1 MARYF
6 SEGFNLYADS
16 EVADIRGDV
25 RFTIEDT
32 TIAAQTQRG
41 TNLYGFYNPIEN
53 GSHKP
58 GSTIITI
65 GYYVNNI
72 LVASSQIRI
81 TFVDTKV
88 DLTEPMV
95 AVGTTHTVALG
106 QDGSVW
112 VWGQNDKGQLGVGN
126 TAIYDTNYEYP
137 FNVLKADIDGKVE
150 IGGQKVTVTK
160 VHAGNGFTLLQVIDA
175 NNRSVVYVAGTAAGT
190 AYGNEFTLM
199 NVTDAEGTT
208 ITQVSAY
215 GDHFIMVL
223 GGNTGMFMV
232 DGGEPVALADGLP
245 ASQVT
250 KVAMAGN
257 GAYLILTA
265 NGVYQGSNGDMILVP
280 GLSNVTDIDAGST
293 FGAVS
298 GGKVYLWL
306 TEEEWT
312 TTNQWSTAGQPVLV
326 KGLNGDAEKDLT
338 NVKSIHVG
346 NGFAVAVTESGYA
359 YAWGAAAVGQLG
371 IGVDNRKDEDISNNK
386 KTGFDV
392 ITTPTSVLKGE
403 TFNADSSP
411 DLQSVLALSAGP
423 ERVTMVRADG
433 FVYAWGKNTKVAD
446 KENMGIMGAHSVP
459 ADKIAAEPVQVGDME
474 AKTLVVYKADVI
486 DGVTGQVKRTYTLNN
501 LDDTT
506 LLAPM
511 NITVEQG
518 DTIRIYYTTTRNDLL
533 ETYLSALDRK
543 SVV

>member
-1 MARYF
+1 MGNTYTYLEDVITVDAGLSHSVLYKEDGSVFAVGDNSCGQTGTGSFAQNREIRPVQVGGTAHDAIKPKWAQIWYNRQENTTYTYGTGTNRAVPDYFTLHVNDSLVLDVNQMARYF

-16 EVADIRGDV
+16 EAADIRGDV

-95 AVGTTHTVALG
+95 ATGTTHTVALG

-232 DGGEPVALADGLP
+232 EIGR
-245 ASQVT
+245 ASC
-250 KVAMAGN
+250 
-257 GAYLILTA
+257 
-265 NGVYQGSNGDMILVP
+265 
-280 GLSNVTDIDAGST
+280 
-293 FGAVS
+293 
-298 GGKVYLWL
+298 
-306 TEEEWT
+306 
-312 TTNQWSTAGQPVLV
+312 
-326 KGLNGDAEKDLT
+326 
-338 NVKSIHVG
+338 
-346 NGFAVAVTESGYA
+346 
-359 YAWGAAAVGQLG
+359 
-371 IGVDNRKDEDISNNK
+371 R
-386 KTGFDV
+386 
-392 ITTPTSVLKGE
+392 
-403 TFNADSSP
+403 
-411 DLQSVLALSAGP
+411 
-423 ERVTMVRADG
+423 ERV
-433 FVYAWGKNTKVAD
+433 
-446 KENMGIMGAHSVP
+446 
-459 ADKIAAEPVQVGDME
+459 
-474 AKTLVVYKADVI
+474 
-486 DGVTGQVKRTYTLNN
+486 
-501 LDDTT
+501 
-506 LLAPM
+506 
-511 NITVEQG
+511 
-518 DTIRIYYTTTRNDLL
+518 
-533 ETYLSALDRK
+533 
-543 SVV
+543 

>member
-1 MARYF
+1 MA
-6 SEGFNLYADS
+6 
-16 EVADIRGDV
+16 
-25 RFTIEDT
+25 
-32 TIAAQTQRG
+32 
-41 TNLYGFYNPIEN
+41 YNPIEN

-232 DGGEPVALADGLP
+232 DGGEPSGRRTACLP
-245 ASQVT
+245 
-250 KVAMAGN
+250 GH
-257 GAYLILTA
+257 
-265 NGVYQGSNGDMILVP
+265 QGGY
-280 GLSNVTDIDAGST
+280 GRERRLSDSDRQWCL
-293 FGAVS
+293 S
-298 GGKVYLWL
+298 GQQRRY
-306 TEEEWT
+306 
-312 TTNQWSTAGQPVLV
+312 
-326 KGLNGDAEKDLT
+326 D
-338 NVKSIHVG
+338 
-346 NGFAVAVTESGYA
+346 
-359 YAWGAAAVGQLG
+359 
-371 IGVDNRKDEDISNNK
+371 
-386 KTGFDV
+386 
-392 ITTPTSVLKGE
+392 
-403 TFNADSSP
+403 
-411 DLQSVLALSAGP
+411 LSA
-423 ERVTMVRADG
+423 R
-433 FVYAWGKNTKVAD
+433 F
-446 KENMGIMGAHSVP
+446 
-459 ADKIAAEPVQVGDME
+459 
-474 AKTLVVYKADVI
+474 
-486 DGVTGQVKRTYTLNN
+486 
-501 LDDTT
+501 
-506 LLAPM
+506 
-511 NITVEQG
+511 EQC
-518 DTIRIYYTTTRNDLL
+518 
-533 ETYLSALDRK
+533 DRH
-543 SVV
+543 